1 LADNGAEFE
10 IQVLSD
16 SDPFAASAGWHPWF
30 RRRLARGADVELDVT
45 TSTMLERDADGI
57 PTGVRVSV
65 PPGPWDDCFV
75 GAEWPVLLRWPG
87 ALRLEVAADTRYVVL
102 FDQLAEAV
110 CVEPQT
116 GPPDALTL
124 EPMVVTPDRPL
135 TATMSW
141 TWRREE

>member
-1 LADNGAEFE
+1 MTALSASNGGFRCAGLAPC
-10 IQVLSD
+10 V
-16 SDPFAASAGWHPWF
+16 WKW
-30 RRRLARGADVELDVT
+30 R
-45 TSTMLERDADGI
+45 
-57 PTGVRVSV
+57 
-65 PPGPWDDCFV
+65 
-75 GAEWPVLLRWPG
+75 
-87 ALRLEVAADTRYVVL
+87 ADTHYVVL

-141 TWRREE
+141 SWRREE